1 MFEKTEQGTIAHP
14 PVTGGELNAI
24 GYACEVMKR
33 FKPKL
38 TVVYLSSVDSC
49 HSNFTSYL
57 SLNSSVGGF
66 KVRNRKA
73 GDKFQ
78 PTGMTGTKKLKD
90 FMIDNKID
98 KHLRN
103 NIPLVI
109 GNQGIAWVVGWRLSE
124 WAKPLTND
132 KSVIKLEFGLR

>member
-1 MFEKTEQGTIAHP
+1 
-14 PVTGGELNAI
+14 
-24 GYACEVMKR
+24 
-33 FKPKL
+33 
-38 TVVYLSSVDSC
+38 
-49 HSNFTSYL
+49 
-57 SLNSSVGGF
+57 
-66 KVRNRKA
+66 
-73 GDKFQ
+73 
-78 PTGMTGTKKLKD
+78 MTGTKKLKD

-132 KSVIKLEFGLR
+132 KSVNKLEFGLR